1 MIIDISSDVICPWCF
16 IGKRRLERA
25 LAARPGLDARI
36 IWRAFQLNP
45 DMPPEG
51 MERQSYLAAK
61 FGSAEGAGRIY
72 ENIAEA
78 GAGEDIAFAFDR
90 IKRTPNT
97 ISAHRLIR
105 YAGENGNQ
113 DAVVELLFRRY
124 FEQGIDIGD
133 DQRLVETAADAGLD
147 ADTFRTYLAS
157 GRDVDAVR
165 LEDLEARRS
174 GVSGVPCFIIDHR
187 YAISGAQAPQVF
199 HRVFDTAAETG

>member
-1 MIIDISSDVICPWCF
+1 MNIDISSDVICPWCF

-51 MERQSYLAAK
+51 MERHSYLAAK
-61 FGSAEGAGRIY
+61 FGSAEGAERIY
-72 ENIAEA
+72 ENIAAA

-105 YAGENGNQ
+105 YAGENESQ

-124 FEQGIDIGD
+124 FEQGVDIGD
-133 DQRLVETAADAGLD
+133 DQCLVETAADAGLD
-147 ADTFRTYLAS
+147 ADAVRTYLAS
-157 GRDVDAVR
+157 DRDLDAVR

-174 GVSGVPCFIIDHR
+174 GVSGVPCFIIDRR

-199 HRVFDTAAETG
+199 LRVFDTAAETG